1 MRAHPPRP
9 SADRPRHRPP
19 ATPTDVGARP
29 PSSRLRLRARRR
41 RWPSARDLCRWRL
54 AWAAVAIAHLVVV
67 VLVAAAPAAGA
78 QPGTAYIPPVDAP
91 VADPF
96 RPPSTP
102 YGPGN
107 RGIEYATTPGAVV
120 RASGAGTVLFAGP
133 VGGALHVTVA
143 HPDGLRTSYSFLAA
157 AGVAAGQGVR
167 QGDPVGTAGD
177 RLHFGVRAGDTYLD
191 PASLFGGAAVEVEL
205 LPTDPGPAAAATE
218 AAALAALV
226 DDLGGGPDLGPLGG
240 ALDWLRDRAAA
251 GLPPGALAAYG
262 RGLDLAADLAGR
274 VLAPPPCSHGPPP
287 VQPVAGR
294 GRVALTVAG
303 LGSSSEQA
311 AVDDLRVGDLGYD
324 PDRVLRFSYA
334 GGRTPPPGG
343 DFPDVA
349 ARPYGSVD
357 TQGDMTAAAGRL
369 ADLVDQL
376 LAADPEAT
384 VDLYAHSLGGL
395 VTRLALLDLAERGAD
410 LARLG
415 VVVTLGTPHRGAD
428 LATAVVAGN
437 SGPVGNLGLDVAG
450 RVLDVGIDPDAPV
463 VRQLASGSDVVDRLA
478 AAGLPAGVRFL
489 SISARGDLV
498 AASPT
503 SRVAGAANVTV
514 PVTGWRAHSAL
525 VGSEAATAEMSR
537 ALAGVPPG
545 CETWSD
551 ALGDVLAG
559 HAISFVE
566 GHVATSVMAPG

>member
-1 MRAHPPRP
+1 
-9 SADRPRHRPP
+9 
-19 ATPTDVGARP
+19 
-29 PSSRLRLRARRR
+29 
-41 RWPSARDLCRWRL
+41 
-54 AWAAVAIAHLVVV
+54 
-67 VLVAAAPAAGA
+67 
-78 QPGTAYIPPVDAP
+78 
-91 VADPF
+91 
-96 RPPSTP
+96 
-102 YGPGN
+102 
-107 RGIEYATTPGAVV
+107 
-120 RASGAGTVLFAGP
+120 
-133 VGGALHVTVA
+133 
-143 HPDGLRTSYSFLAA
+143 
-157 AGVAAGQGVR
+157 
-167 QGDPVGTAGD
+167 
-177 RLHFGVRAGDTYLD
+177 
-191 PASLFGGAAVEVEL
+191 
-205 LPTDPGPAAAATE
+205 
-218 AAALAALV
+218 
-226 DDLGGGPDLGPLGG
+226 
-240 ALDWLRDRAAA
+240 
-251 GLPPGALAAYG
+251 
-262 RGLDLAADLAGR
+262 
-274 VLAPPPCSHGPPP
+274 
-287 VQPVAGR
+287 
-294 GRVALTVAG
+294 
-303 LGSSSEQA
+303 
-311 AVDDLRVGDLGYD
+311 
-324 PDRVLRFSYA
+324 VLRFSYA

-376 LAADPEAT
+376 LAADQEAT

-478 AAGLPAGVRFL
+478 AAGVRFL

-559 HAISFVE
+559 HVISFVE

>member
-1 MRAHPPRP
+1 
-9 SADRPRHRPP
+9 
-19 ATPTDVGARP
+19 
-29 PSSRLRLRARRR
+29 
-41 RWPSARDLCRWRL
+41 
-54 AWAAVAIAHLVVV
+54 VAIAHLVVV

-294 GRVALTVAG
+294 ARVALTVAG

-428 LATAVVAGN
+428 LATAVVASN